1 MATSDEDVM
10 NKISEEMAQYYNKN
24 FAKFGPMGKMASD
37 SNAVK
42 EDAAK
47 AGVLGCGMGSIM
59 GTGQAAAQAAAAQE
73 AAKAMGAG
81 NRQMSEAARRQAVM
95 AELNKPRPAGMG
107 MAPEQPAAIGMAPL
121 RMQKMYKGGGKVSKS
136 GRSYRGYG
144 KARIPS

>member
-42 EDAAK
+42 EDAVKEGTVFGTK
-47 AGVLGCGMGSIM
+47 AGTLGSGLGSTMGM
-59 GTGQAAAQAAAAQE
+59 GQAAAQAAAAQE
-73 AAKAMGAG
+73 AAMAMGMG
-81 NRQMSEAARRQAVM
+81 MGQAARRQAQM
-95 AELNKPRPAGMG
+95 AELNKARPMG
-107 MAPEQPAAIGMAPL
+107 M
-121 RMQKMYKGGGKVSKS
+121 KSGGKVSKS

>member
-1 MATSDEDVM
+1 MATSDEEVM
-10 NKISEEMAQYYNKN
+10 KKISEEMSQYYNKN

-47 AGVLGCGMGSIM
+47 AGVLGSGMGSIAGM
-59 GTGQAAAQAAAAQE
+59 GQAAAQACAEQE
-73 AAKAMGAG
+73 ATKALTGMC
-81 NRQMSEAARRQAVM
+81 EAARRQAAM
-95 AELNKPRPAGMG
+95 AEFNKPFPMMGMG
-107 MAPEQPAAIGMAPL
+107 RGMQG
-121 RMQKMYKGGGKVSKS
+121 MKGGGKVSKS

>member
-47 AGVLGCGMGSIM
+47 AGVLGSGMGSIM

-81 NRQMSEAARRQAVM
+81 QAARKQAQM
-95 AELNKPRPAGMG
+95 AGLFQPAGMG
-107 MAPEQPAAIGMAPL
+107 MGRGMQG
-121 RMQKMYKGGGKVSKS
+121 MKGGGKVSKS

>member
-47 AGVLGCGMGSIM
+47 AGVLGSGMGSIM
-59 GTGQAAAQAAAAQE
+59 GTGQAAAQAAAA
-73 AAKAMGAG
+73 AAPAAGSAVARSAGACRG
-81 NRQMSEAARRQAVM
+81 GGRDGGGGRDDARGDGGARARRAAR
-95 AELNKPRPAGMG
+95 
-107 MAPEQPAAIGMAPL
+107 
-121 RMQKMYKGGGKVSKS
+121 
-136 GRSYRGYG
+136 
-144 KARIPS
+144 

>member
-47 AGVLGCGMGSIM
+47 KGTVFGTKAGTLGSGLGSTMGM
-59 GTGQAAAQAAAAQE
+59 GQAAAQARAEEEVAKLMGKGQAASQ
-73 AAKAMGAG
+73 
-81 NRQMSEAARRQAVM
+81 QARM
-95 AELNKPRPAGMG
+95 AELDRFKPAGMG
-107 MAPEQPAAIGMAPL
+107 MGMG
-121 RMQKMYKGGGKVSKS
+121 RGMQGMKGGGKVSKS

>member
-1 MATSDEDVM
+1 MATSDEEVM
-10 NKISEEMAQYYNKN
+10 KKISEEMSQYYNKN

-42 EDAAK
+42 EDAAREGTVFGTK
-47 AGVLGCGMGSIM
+47 AGVLGSGMGSIAGM
-59 GTGQAAAQAAAAQE
+59 GQAAAQAAAAQE
-73 AAKAMGAG
+73 DAIALGAG

-107 MAPEQPAAIGMAPL
+107 MGRGMQG
-121 RMQKMYKGGGKVSKS
+121 MKGGGKVSKS

>member
-1 MATSDEDVM
+1 MATSDEEVM
-10 NKISEEMAQYYNKN
+10 KKISEEMAQYYNKN

-47 AGVLGCGMGSIM
+47 AGVLGSGMGSIAGM
-59 GTGQAAAQAAAAQE
+59 GQAAAQARAEQE
-73 AAKAMGAG
+73 ATKALTGMG
-81 NRQMSEAARRQAVM
+81 EAARRQAAM
-95 AELNKPRPAGMG
+95 AEFNKPRPMG
-107 MAPEQPAAIGMAPL
+107 M
-121 RMQKMYKGGGKVSKS
+121 KGGGKVSKS

>member
-1 MATSDEDVM
+1 MATSDEEVM
-10 NKISEEMAQYYNKN
+10 QKISEEMAQHYNKN
-24 FAKFGPMGKMASD
+24 YAKFGPMGKTASD

-47 AGVLGCGMGSIM
+47 AGVLGSGMGSIAGM
-59 GTGQAAAQAAAAQE
+59 GQAAAQAAAAQE

-81 NRQMSEAARRQAVM
+81 QAAMRQAAM
-95 AELNKPRPAGMG
+95 AELNKPFPMMGMG
-107 MAPEQPAAIGMAPL
+107 RGMQG
-121 RMQKMYKGGGKVSKS
+121 MKGGGKVSKS